1 MHSFSYARVLCFII
15 SNLIFPHHITPH
27 LSDHPSHATTHSVFS
42 GWAILGRNNIHNQR
56 IKPGTLACC
65 IWIVRLA
72 GVSEVVGYPVAGDD
86 DEFDVLY
93 EEGTEGFGP
102 GEICE

>member
-1 MHSFSYARVLCFII
+1 
-15 SNLIFPHHITPH
+15 
-27 LSDHPSHATTHSVFS
+27 
-42 GWAILGRNNIHNQR
+42 
-56 IKPGTLACC
+56 
-65 IWIVRLA
+65 VRLA
-72 GVSEVVGYPVAGDD
+72 GVSEVVGYPVTGDD